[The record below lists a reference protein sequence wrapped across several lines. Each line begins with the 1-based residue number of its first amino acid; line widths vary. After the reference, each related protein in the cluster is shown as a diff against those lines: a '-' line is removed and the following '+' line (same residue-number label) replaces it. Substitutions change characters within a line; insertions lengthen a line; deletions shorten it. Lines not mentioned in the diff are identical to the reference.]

1 MDIASIVFGFLLI
14 VLITRITYKMIK
26 KNRFPP
32 MNYQPFDDAMS
43 GLDPE
48 EKHTNQLLRDT
59 KHEKNYE
66 ERTSRKE

>member
-1 MDIASIVFGFLLI
+1 MDIASIVFGILLI

-32 MNYQPFDDAMS
+32 MNYQPFDDVMS

-48 EKHTNQLLRDT
+48 EKHTNQC
-59 KHEKNYE
+59 
-66 ERTSRKE
+66 